1 MLILLKKGILES
13 KIMKTFLDKIA
24 INVHARKIL
33 LTILKENPMLEQIL
47 RNSKNELE
55 AKTGIKEW
63 VLPILQQNPA
73 AAAYFYGKNSGY
85 EFYELLTWRDMAAIR
100 ILDYIEHEGEAWP
113 DPNIPGELA
122 ETCPVKMLWLA
133 TNFGIGGAKPDFFLD
148 MFYLFRQL
156 NGKLRF
162 KIPRHEQVKEWMERY
177 PAGTEPK
184 IAGLRKNNRDR
195 VIRLLIKKIDSGE
208 IKSNHYTFEPGL
220 NLKQKSSL
228 MNSWWTEARFHLTF
242 AVRTP
247 DMLNELLDYSLDQ
260 ETMNILREAK
270 EKGIPFF
277 INPYYLSLL
286 NVRTPGFAVGGDLA
300 IRCYV
305 LYSRQLAEEFG
316 QIHAWEKEDKVQAGK
331 PNAAG
336 WILPS
341 HNIHRRY
348 PEVAIFIP
356 DTMGRACGGLCAYC
370 QRMYDFQSG
379 RYNFNLTKLKPKE
392 TWKERLPKLL
402 SYFKD
407 DTQLRDIL
415 LTGGDALM
423 SSDNS
428 LKNILDEIYR
438 MIVCKK
444 EENKLRGEHEKY
456 AEMVR
461 VRIGTRL
468 PAYLPQRVTP
478 VLVKILADFKK
489 KASRAGIRQFVI
501 QTHFESPM
509 EITPEARQAVKM
521 LLDAGWAVV
530 NQLVLTAP
538 ASRRG
543 HTAKLRKTLNDIG
556 ILTYYTFTVKGFRE
570 NSANFTPN
578 ARALQEEIE
587 EKYVGR
593 LPAEE
598 LPKVQKLLHH
608 TGNIIENL
616 ADLRKNLNIP
626 FLATDRNI
634 MNLPGVGKSLT
645 FRTIGITRYGRRILQ
660 FRHDRTRNHS
670 PIIDKMETVV
680 IVEAKTLAE
689 YLRQMEN
696 MGEIRDEYERVFGYS
711 LGETEPRMPMYE
723 YPGYDFEVTDKLTH
737 LDLDLETTAP
747 NALKTD

>member
-1 MLILLKKGILES
+1 
-13 KIMKTFLDKIA
+13 MKTFLNKIA

-33 LTILKENPMLEQIL
+33 LIILAENPILEQIL
-47 RNSKNELE
+47 RNSKNVQE
-55 AKTGIKEW
+55 AKSGIKNW
-63 VLPILQQNPA
+63 VMPILNKNQA
-73 AAAYFYGKNSGY
+73 AVAFFYGRGSVH
-85 EFYELLTWRDMAAIR
+85 ELYGFPGWKDMAAIR
-100 ILDYIEHEGEAWP
+100 LLDYIEHEGKAWP
-113 DPNIPGELA
+113 DQNIPGEMA
-122 ETCPVKMLWLA
+122 QSHPIKMLWLA

-148 MFYLFRQL
+148 MLYLFRQL
-156 NGKLRF
+156 NGKL
-162 KIPRHEQVKEWMERY
+162 KHEIPPPEQVKKWMNRY

-195 VIRLLIKKIDSGE
+195 IIRILIEKIDNGE
-208 IKSNHYTFEPGL
+208 IKSNHYSFEPGISRE
-220 NLKQKSSL
+220 QKIAQ
-228 MNSWWTEARFHLTF
+228 MNDWWNEARFHLHF
-242 AVRTP
+242 AVRNP
-247 DMLNELLDYSLDQ
+247 EMLNELLDYSLDQ
-260 ETMNILREAK
+260 EAMNILSEAK

-305 LYSRQLAEEFG
+305 LYSRQLVEEFG
-316 QIHAWEKEDKVQAGK
+316 RIQAWEKEDKVQPGK

-336 WILPS
+336 WLLPS

-379 RYNFNLTKLKPKE
+379 RYNFNLTKLKPKQ
-392 TWKERLPKLL
+392 TWKDRLPKLL

-407 DTQLRDIL
+407 DAQLRDIL

-438 MIVCKK
+438 MTVRKK

-478 VLVKILADFKK
+478 ELVKILADFKK

-509 EITPEARQAVKM
+509 EITPEARQSVKM

-578 ARALQEEIE
+578 ARAVQEEME
-587 EKYVGR
+587 EKYLGK
-593 LPAEE
+593 LPEEE
-598 LPKVQKLLHH
+598 LPKLQELLHH
-608 TGNIIENL
+608 TENLIENL
-616 ADLRKNLNIP
+616 AELKKIHHLP

-670 PIIDKMETVV
+670 PIIDKMDTVV
-680 IVEAKTLAE
+680 IVESKTLAE

-696 MGEIRDEYERVFGYS
+696 MGEIRDEYEKVFGYS
-711 LGETEPRMPMYE
+711 MGETEPRMPMYE
-723 YPGYDFEVTDKLTH
+723 YPGYNYKVTDKYTH
-737 LDLDLETTAP
+737 LDLEEEDNPMEAIK
-747 NALKTD
+747 ADKSKVI